1 MAKNCELGFWERSVN
16 STMSVLPAGARAKA
30 EAELKLT
37 LPAATTSTDN
47 DNDTDTRATNNTG
60 KECDEC

>member
-30 EAELKLT
+30 EAEAEAD
-37 LPAATTSTDN
+37 AASSYY
-47 DNDTDTRATNNTG
+47 
-60 KECDEC
+60 